1 MPLRARRHGV
11 KKLVLICYGNANG
24 SNMAQRSEM
33 TRESAETVA
42 IEALAFIAGEPERLD
57 RFMALTGLGSESLR
71 KAAKE
76 AGFLLGVLDHV
87 MADDRLLVEFAT
99 QYDMTPERV
108 VQARERLAGPQS
120 ATL

>member
-1 MPLRARRHGV
+1 
-11 KKLVLICYGNANG
+11 
-24 SNMAQRSEM
+24 M

-42 IEALAFIAGEPERLD
+42 IEALAFIAGEPERLE

-76 AGFLLGVLDHV
+76 PGFLLGVLDHV

-99 QYDMTPERV
+99 QHDMTPERV
-108 VQARERLAGPQS
+108 VQARERLAGPPS
-120 ATL
+120 ATF